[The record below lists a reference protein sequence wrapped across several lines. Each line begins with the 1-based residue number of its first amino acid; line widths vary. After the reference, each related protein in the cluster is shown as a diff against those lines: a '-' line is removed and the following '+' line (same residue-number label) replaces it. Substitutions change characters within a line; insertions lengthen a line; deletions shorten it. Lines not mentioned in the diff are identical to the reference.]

1 MRKQIELC
9 RPCAEKLMNG
19 YTVTLVQHRINNKIT
34 CEECQKRRYG
44 GTYLIETTKRSRKK
58 TEE

>member
-1 MRKQIELC
+1 MQKQIDLC

-19 YTVTLVQHRINNKIT
+19 YRVTLLQHRINNKIT
-34 CEECQKRRYG
+34 CAECEKRRFG
-44 GTYLIETTKRSRKK
+44 ATYLVETVKRSKK